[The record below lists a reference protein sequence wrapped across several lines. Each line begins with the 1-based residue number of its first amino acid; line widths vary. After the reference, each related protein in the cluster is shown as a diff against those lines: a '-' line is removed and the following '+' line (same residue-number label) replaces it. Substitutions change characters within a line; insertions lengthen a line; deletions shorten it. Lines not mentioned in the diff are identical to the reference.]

1 MSSRRSSVSS
11 RPAHGRRQPSSP
23 LRGWEVALLIL
34 AVVSL
39 LLFATA
45 RTLGASVS
53 RRTGFFSRTARPAMA
68 FWGEPVD
75 VELLLD
81 AQKLPTCG
89 VVADVEPIYAALVI
103 DHSGSMDGPPLVEAR
118 NAASDFVDLMNLTK
132 EGDAVAVVMFD
143 EVANLLNSFSQDR
156 AAVVRNIQRIPGGG
170 STDIAGGLAVA
181 AQQFSLKPPPADAR
195 QVIVLL
201 SDGKQE
207 APGDPIAAAN
217 GAKAQGLRVVTIA
230 LGDADRDILAQMASS
245 EADYYETA
253 DPAALMEI
261 YSNIAAGMVGTAA
274 TDIALEEYFND
285 THFDLIEP
293 GLYRAQWSGNRITWQ
308 LPFVGQRGR
317 SVGYVL
323 QPTALGWH
331 QVSLTPGQASLTD
344 CNEQPLSQATP
355 VGPKVLV
362 LFPIWLLYIFPALA
376 LLWAIYRLLQALRRP
391 PPEAVG
397 RPDVK
402 RPPVDRGRP
411 AKKKRPK
418 KPGADV
424 THGRPR
430 KR

>member
-1 MSSRRSSVSS
+1 MSLRHSSVSS
-11 RPAHGRRQPSSP
+11 RSAPRRRQSSSP
-23 LRGWEVALLIL
+23 LHGWEVALVVL
-34 AVVSL
+34 AVASL

-45 RTLGASVS
+45 RTMGARASS
-53 RRTGFFSRTARPAMA
+53 RTGFFSRTARPAMA

-323 QPTALGWH
+323 RPTALGWH
-331 QVSLTPGQASLTD
+331 QVSPPGQVSLTD

-355 VGPKVLV
+355 IGPRVLV
-362 LFPIWLLYIFPALA
+362 LFPVWLLYIFPALA
-376 LLWAIYRLLQALRRP
+376 LLWAIYRLLQAMRRP
-391 PPEAVG
+391 PPEAMT

-411 AKKKRPK
+411 AEKKRAK
-418 KPGADV
+418 ETGADV
-424 THGRPR
+424 THGRPK